1 MRGMETAGERTLHE
15 SSSLSSASAKE
26 AMNCET
32 DLEKDNTVTYKND
45 ESAKSW
51 EFGKQ
56 KSWHLRIWVQITFL
70 PFTIYGALSKPF
82 VLVVQFA
89 FNWNQC

>member
-1 MRGMETAGERTLHE
+1 MPLLELLTTYGLKYGVLIKRKLICSMRGMETAGERTLHE

-45 ESAKSW
+45 ESAKS
-51 EFGKQ
+51 
-56 KSWHLRIWVQITFL
+56 
-70 PFTIYGALSKPF
+70 
-82 VLVVQFA
+82 
-89 FNWNQC
+89 